1 MKKKTVDRKLIVV
14 GQKEKKAGAASVAF
28 GSWDGSG
35 GQKYLNQSK
44 FNRKFR

>member
-14 GQKEKKAGAASVAF
+14 DQKEKKAGAASVAF

-35 GQKYLNQSK
+35 AKSILTK
-44 FNRKFR
+44 VR